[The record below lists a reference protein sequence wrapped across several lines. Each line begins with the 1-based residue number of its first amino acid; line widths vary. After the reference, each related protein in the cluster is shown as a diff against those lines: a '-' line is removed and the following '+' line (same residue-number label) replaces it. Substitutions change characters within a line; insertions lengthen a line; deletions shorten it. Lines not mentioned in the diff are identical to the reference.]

1 MNLTI
6 ANVPIDAEV
15 QYQIKKRLRVRTT
28 ILRKRAFVRMWSF
41 VQRIQLAADVL
52 YAEDEV
58 MRGLFVSG
66 E

>member
-1 MNLTI
+1 
-6 ANVPIDAEV
+6 V
-15 QYQIKKRLRVRTT
+15 RV
-28 ILRKRAFVRMWSF
+28 WSF